1 MVQRHLYDLWLI
13 FDFLEF
19 IVKIRSKFWL
29 SALSVSGAVFFSGV
43 ALSADAPVA
52 VVNGVSIAARLMD
65 RNVQA
70 NVAQGQK
77 DTPELRAALKQ
88 ELVARELMVQ
98 EAQKRGL
105 DKLPA
110 SQDALAVMRQNLLIE
125 LVLNDEFT
133 KNPIAE
139 AELKDEYE
147 RQVKALKAGGDLQ
160 QFQISTIVLATEAD
174 ARSVMTAMRS
184 GQAFDDLAKSR
195 SMDPS
200 KDKGGDLG
208 WFLPDQ
214 IAPAISNVVVNLAP
228 GAVSAAPIQV
238 GPYWHV
244 VKLSAKR
251 PYQVPGFDESKNLV
265 QAAVVQ
271 KRRAAL
277 LKKLNDAAVVK

>member
-1 MVQRHLYDLWLI
+1 MTFFRLGFFEGLCLAAGFLTSFAVQASDT
-13 FDFLEF
+13 
-19 IVKIRSKFWL
+19 
-29 SALSVSGAVFFSGV
+29 
-43 ALSADAPVA
+43 PVA
-52 VVNGVSIAARLMD
+52 VVNGVSIAARWMD
-65 RNVQA
+65 RNIQA

-110 SQDALAVMRQNLLIE
+110 TQDALTAMRQNLLIE

-133 KNPIAE
+133 KTPIAE
-139 AELKDEYE
+139 VDLKAEYE
-147 RQVKALKAGGDLQ
+147 RQVKALKSAGELQ
-160 QFQISTIVLATEAD
+160 QYQISTIVLSSEAD
-174 ARSVMTAMRS
+174 ARSVMTSLRAD
-184 GQAFDDLAKSR
+184 QAFDALAKSR

-200 KDKGGDLG
+200 KDKGGELG
-208 WFLPDQ
+208 WFLPEQ

-244 VKLSAKR
+244 VKLTAKR

-271 KRRAAL
+271 NRRAAF
-277 LKKLNDAAVVK
+277 LKKLSDAAVVK

>member
-1 MVQRHLYDLWLI
+1 MLKSKLNLTV
-13 FDFLEF
+13 
-19 IVKIRSKFWL
+19 RSLFC
-29 SALSVSGAVFFSGV
+29 AFSLCTLGC
-43 ALSADAPVA
+43 AMAADDPVA
-52 VVNGVSIAARLMD
+52 VVNGVAIAARLMD
-65 RNVQA
+65 RNVEA

-88 ELVARELMVQ
+88 ELVARELMAQ

-110 SQDALAVMRQNLLIE
+110 TQETLMAMRQNLLID
-125 LVLNDEFT
+125 LVLNDEFS
-133 KNPIAE
+133 KKPIAE
-139 AELKDEYE
+139 AELKAEYE
-147 RQVKALKAGGDLQ
+147 RQVNALKAAGDLQ
-160 QFQISTIVLATEAD
+160 QFQISSIVLSSEAD
-174 ARSVMTAMRS
+174 ARSVMMSLRA
-184 GQAFDDLAKSR
+184 GQAFDALAKSR

-200 KDKGGDLG
+200 KDKGGELG

-214 IAPAISNVVVNLAP
+214 IAPAISNVVVNLAT

-251 PYQVPGFDESKNLV
+251 PYQVPGFEESKNLL

-271 KRRAAL
+271 NRRAAL
-277 LKKLNDAAVVK
+277 LKKLSDAAVVK

>member
-1 MVQRHLYDLWLI
+1 MAFGSIGFCVRLGFVVGSLI
-13 FDFLEF
+13 TF
-19 IVKIRSKFWL
+19 
-29 SALSVSGAVFFSGV
+29 GV
-43 ALSADAPVA
+43 HAADAPVA
-52 VVNGVSIAARLMD
+52 MVNGVPIAARWLD
-65 RNVQA
+65 RNVEV

-88 ELVARELMVQ
+88 ELVARELMTQ

-110 SQDALAVMRQNLLIE
+110 TQDALMAMRQNLLIE

-139 AELKDEYE
+139 AELKAEYE

-174 ARSVMTAMRS
+174 ARSVMTAVRS
-184 GQAFDDLAKSR
+184 GQAFDALAKAR

-200 KDKGGDLG
+200 KDKGGELG

-244 VKLSAKR
+244 VKLTAKR
-251 PYQVPGFDESKNLV
+251 PYQVPGFDESKNLL

-271 KRRAAL
+271 NRRAAL
-277 LKKLNDAAVVK
+277 LKKLSDAAVVK

>member
-1 MVQRHLYDLWLI
+1 MI

-29 SALSVSGAVFFSGV
+29 SALSVSGAMCFSGV
-43 ALSADAPVA
+43 TFSADAPVA

-70 NVAQGQK
+70 NVSQGQK

-88 ELVARELMVQ
+88 ELVARELMTQ

-105 DKLPA
+105 DKLPTT
-110 SQDALAVMRQNLLIE
+110 QDALMAMRQNLLIE

-139 AELKDEYE
+139 AELKSEYE
-147 RQVKALKAGGDLQ
+147 RQVKALKSAGDLQ

-174 ARSVMTAMRS
+174 ARSVMTAVRS
-184 GQAFDDLAKSR
+184 GQAFDALAKSR
-195 SMDPS
+195 SVDPS
-200 KDKGGDLG
+200 KDKGGELG

-244 VKLSAKR
+244 VKLMAKR
-251 PYQVPGFDESKNLV
+251 PYQVPGFDESKNLL

-271 KRRAAL
+271 SRRAAL
-277 LKKLNDAAVVK
+277 LKKLTDAAVVK

>member
-1 MVQRHLYDLWLI
+1 MTRLCDGIFKRICLALGFLIILEVQ
-13 FDFLEF
+13 
-19 IVKIRSKFWL
+19 
-29 SALSVSGAVFFSGV
+29 AN
-43 ALSADAPVA
+43 DAPVA
-52 VVNGVSIAARLMD
+52 VVNGVSIEARLMD

-88 ELVARELMVQ
+88 ELVARELMTQ

-110 SQDALAVMRQNLLIE
+110 TQDALMAMRQNLLIE

-139 AELKDEYE
+139 AELKTEYE
-147 RQVKALKAGGDLQ
+147 RQVKALKAAGDLQ
-160 QFQISTIVLATEAD
+160 QFQISTIVLSSEAD
-174 ARSVMTAMRS
+174 ARSVLTALRA
-184 GQAFDDLAKSR
+184 GQAFDALAKSR

-200 KDKGGDLG
+200 KDKGGELG

-214 IAPAISNVVVNLAP
+214 VAPAISNVVVNLAP

-244 VKLSAKR
+244 VKLTAKR
-251 PYQVPGFDESKNLV
+251 AYQVPGFDESKNLL

-271 KRRAAL
+271 SRRAAL
-277 LKKLNDAAVVK
+277 LKKLTDAAVVK

>member
-1 MVQRHLYDLWLI
+1 M
-13 FDFLEF
+13 
-19 IVKIRSKFWL
+19 KIHSKYWV
-29 SALSVSGAVFFSGV
+29 SALGLCSTVFLSGAAF
-43 ALSADAPVA
+43 AADAPVA
-52 VVNGVSIAARLMD
+52 VVNGVPIAARLMD
-65 RNVQA
+65 RNVEA

-88 ELVARELMVQ
+88 ELVARELMTQ

-110 SQDALAVMRQNLLIE
+110 TQDALQALRQNLLIE

-139 AELKDEYE
+139 AELKTEYE
-147 RQVKALKAGGDLQ
+147 RQVKALKAAGDLQ

-174 ARSVMTAMRS
+174 ARSVMTAVRS
-184 GQAFDDLAKSR
+184 GQAFDALAKAR

-200 KDKGGDLG
+200 KDKGGELG

-228 GAVSAAPIQV
+228 SAVSAAPIQV

-244 VKLSAKR
+244 VKLTAKR
-251 PYQVPGFDESKNLV
+251 PYQVPGFDESKSLL

-271 KRRAAL
+271 NRRGAL
-277 LKKLNDAAVVK
+277 LKKLSDAAVVK

>member
-1 MVQRHLYDLWLI
+1 MTGLCDGIFKRICLALGFLIILEVQ
-13 FDFLEF
+13 
-19 IVKIRSKFWL
+19 
-29 SALSVSGAVFFSGV
+29 AN
-43 ALSADAPVA
+43 DAPVA

-88 ELVARELMVQ
+88 ELVARELMTQ

-110 SQDALAVMRQNLLIE
+110 TQDALMAMRQNLLIE

-139 AELKDEYE
+139 AELKTEYE
-147 RQVKALKAGGDLQ
+147 RQVKALKAAGDLQ
-160 QFQISTIVLATEAD
+160 QFQISTIVLSSEAD
-174 ARSVMTAMRS
+174 ARSVLTALRA
-184 GQAFDDLAKSR
+184 GQAFDALAKSR

-200 KDKGGDLG
+200 KDKGGELG

-214 IAPAISNVVVNLAP
+214 VAPAISNVVVNLAP

-244 VKLSAKR
+244 VKLTSKR
-251 PYQVPGFDESKNLV
+251 AYQVPGFDESKNLL

-271 KRRAAL
+271 SRRAAL
-277 LKKLNDAAVVK
+277 LKKLTDAAVVK

>member
-1 MVQRHLYDLWLI
+1 MTGLSDGIFKYACLTAGFLMTFAVQ
-13 FDFLEF
+13 
-19 IVKIRSKFWL
+19 
-29 SALSVSGAVFFSGV
+29 A
-43 ALSADAPVA
+43 ADAPVA

-65 RNVQA
+65 RNVEA

-88 ELVARELMVQ
+88 ELVARELMAQ

-110 SQDALAVMRQNLLIE
+110 TQDALMAMRQNLLIE

-139 AELKDEYE
+139 AELKAEYE
-147 RQVKALKAGGDLQ
+147 RQVKALKAAGDLQ

-174 ARSVMTAMRS
+174 ARSVLTAVRG
-184 GQAFDDLAKSR
+184 GQAFDALAKSR

-200 KDKGGDLG
+200 KDKGGELG

-214 IAPAISNVVVNLAP
+214 IAPAISNVVVNLAA

-244 VKLSAKR
+244 VKLNAKR

-271 KRRAAL
+271 NRRAAL
-277 LKKLNDAAVVK
+277 LKKLTDAAVVK

>member
-1 MVQRHLYDLWLI
+1 MSVRRTWVHGCA
-13 FDFLEF
+13 
-19 IVKIRSKFWL
+19 SL
-29 SALSVSGAVFFSGV
+29 SAGLFIFSAVH
-43 ALSADAPVA
+43 AADAPVA

-70 NVAQGQK
+70 SVAQGQK

-88 ELVARELMVQ
+88 ELVARELMAQ

-110 SQDALAVMRQNLLIE
+110 TQDTLTAMRQNLLIE

-133 KNPIAE
+133 KNPIAD
-139 AELKDEYE
+139 AELKAEYE
-147 RQVKALKAGGDLQ
+147 RQVKALKASGDPQ

-174 ARSVMTAMRS
+174 ARSVMSALRS
-184 GQAFDDLAKSR
+184 GQGFDDLAKSR

-200 KDKGGDLG
+200 KDRGGDLG
-208 WFLPDQ
+208 WFLPEQ

-244 VKLSAKR
+244 VKLTAKR
-251 PYQVPGFDESKNLV
+251 PFQVPGFDESKNLL

-271 KRRAAL
+271 NRRAAL
-277 LKKLNDAAVVK
+277 LKKLSDAAVVK

>member
-1 MVQRHLYDLWLI
+1 M
-13 FDFLEF
+13 
-19 IVKIRSKFWL
+19 KICMKFWVP
-29 SALSVSGAVFFSGV
+29 ALSFGGALCFSGLV
-43 ALSADAPVA
+43 LSADAPVA
-52 VVNGVSIAARLMD
+52 VVNGVSIEARLFD

-110 SQDALAVMRQNLLIE
+110 TQDALVAMRQNLLIE

-133 KNPIAE
+133 KSPITE
-139 AELKDEYE
+139 AELKTEYE
-147 RQVKALKAGGDLQ
+147 RQVKALQAGGDLQ
-160 QFQISTIVLATEAD
+160 QFQISTIVVATETD
-174 ARSVMTAMRS
+174 ARSVMSALRS
-184 GQAFDDLAKSR
+184 GQAFDALAKSR

-214 IAPAISNVVVNLAP
+214 IAPAISNVVVNLAQ

-244 VKLSAKR
+244 VKLNAKR
-251 PYQVPGFDESKNLV
+251 PYQVPGFDESKNLL
-265 QAAVVQ
+265 QTAVVQ
-271 KRRAAL
+271 NRRAAL
-277 LKKLNDAAVVK
+277 LKKLSDAAVVK

>member
-1 MVQRHLYDLWLI
+1 MNGKNMDGKSLSCMVALM
-13 FDFLEF
+13 
-19 IVKIRSKFWL
+19 L
-29 SALSVSGAVFFSGV
+29 SIP

-105 DKLPA
+105 DKLPTT
-110 SQDALAVMRQNLLIE
+110 QDALLVMRQNLLIE

-133 KNPIAE
+133 KNPVTE
-139 AELKDEYE
+139 AELKTEYE
-147 RQVKALKAGGDLQ
+147 RQVKVLKAAGDLQ
-160 QFQISTIVLATEAD
+160 QFQVLSIVLASEAD
-174 ARSVMTAMRS
+174 ARAVMTSLSS
-184 GQAFDDLAKSR
+184 GQAFDAVAKAKSI
-195 SMDPS
+195 DPS
-200 KDKGGDLG
+200 KDKGGELG

-214 IAPAISNVVVNLAP
+214 MAPAISNVVVNLAP
-228 GAVSAAPIQV
+228 GAVSAAPIQI
-238 GPYWHV
+238 GQYWHV
-244 VKLSAKR
+244 VKLGAKR
-251 PYQVPGFDESKNLV
+251 SYQVPGFDESKNLV

-271 KRRAAL
+271 SRRAAL
-277 LKKLNDAAVVK
+277 LKKLTDAAVVK

>member
-1 MVQRHLYDLWLI
+1 
-13 FDFLEF
+13 LEF
-19 IVKIRSKFWL
+19 IVKSHAKFWL
-29 SALSVSGAVFFSGV
+29 PALIFLGAVCFSGL

-52 VVNGVSIAARLMD
+52 VVNGVAISARLMD

-77 DTPELRAALKQ
+77 DSPELRAALRQ
-88 ELVARELMVQ
+88 ELVARELMTQ

-110 SQDALAVMRQNLLIE
+110 TQDALMAMRQNLLIE

-133 KNPIAE
+133 KNPITD
-139 AELKDEYE
+139 AELKTEYE
-147 RQVKALKAGGDLQ
+147 RQVKALRAAGEMQ
-160 QFQISTIVLATEAD
+160 QYQISTIVLSSEAD
-174 ARSVMTAMRS
+174 ARAVMTAVRA
-184 GQAFDDLAKSR
+184 GQAFDALAKAR

-244 VKLSAKR
+244 VRLNAKR
-251 PYQVPGFDESKNLV
+251 PFQVPGFEESKALV

-271 KRRAAL
+271 SRRVAL
-277 LKKLNDAAVVK
+277 LKRLSDAAVVK

>member
-1 MVQRHLYDLWLI
+1 MKGK
-13 FDFLEF
+13 FMC
-19 IVKIRSKFWL
+19 VK
-29 SALSVSGAVFFSGV
+29 ALTCMAALMLGV
-43 ALSADAPVA
+43 PALSADAPVA

-110 SQDALAVMRQNLLIE
+110 TQDALTAMRQNLLIE

-133 KNPIAE
+133 KNPITE
-139 AELKDEYE
+139 AELKTEYE

-160 QFQISTIVLATEAD
+160 QFQISSIVLATEAD
-174 ARSVMTAMRS
+174 ARSVMTAVRS
-184 GQAFDDLAKSR
+184 GQAFDALAKAR

-244 VKLSAKR
+244 VKLMAKR
-251 PYQVPGFDESKNLV
+251 PYQVPGFDESKNLL

-271 KRRAAL
+271 SRRAAL
-277 LKKLNDAAVVK
+277 LKKLTDAAVVK

>member
-1 MVQRHLYDLWLI
+1 MNRQKKMVKAW
-13 FDFLEF
+13 FVFLP
-19 IVKIRSKFWL
+19 L
-29 SALSVSGAVFFSGV
+29 SLTLAASVHA
-43 ALSADAPVA
+43 ADAPVA
-52 VVNGVSIAARLMD
+52 VVNGVTIPARLMD

-77 DTPELRAALKQ
+77 DSPELRAVLRQ
-88 ELVARELMVQ
+88 ELVARELMAQ

-105 DKLPA
+105 DKLPTT
-110 SQDALAVMRQNLLIE
+110 QDALTTLRQNLLIE

-133 KNPIAE
+133 KNPITE
-139 AELKDEYE
+139 AEMKAEYE
-147 RQVKALKAGGDLQ
+147 RQVKALKAGGELQ
-160 QFQISTIVLATEAD
+160 QFQVSTIVVASEAD
-174 ARSVMTAMRS
+174 ARSVMTALRS
-184 GQAFDDLAKSR
+184 GQPFATLAKDR

-214 IAPAISNVVVNLAP
+214 IAPAISNVVVNLAA

-244 VKLSAKR
+244 VKLNAKR
-251 PYQVPGFDESKNLV
+251 PYQVPSFEESKNLL

-271 KRRAAL
+271 NRRTAL
-277 LKKLNDAAVVK
+277 LKKLSDAATVK

>member
-1 MVQRHLYDLWLI
+1 MKGK
-13 FDFLEF
+13 FMC
-19 IVKIRSKFWL
+19 VKAL
-29 SALSVSGAVFFSGV
+29 TCMAALMLSVP

-110 SQDALAVMRQNLLIE
+110 TQDALTAMRQNLLIE

-133 KNPIAE
+133 KNPITE
-139 AELKDEYE
+139 AELKTEYE

-160 QFQISTIVLATEAD
+160 QFQISSIVLATEAD
-174 ARSVMTAMRS
+174 ARSVMTAVRS
-184 GQAFDDLAKSR
+184 GQAFDALAKSR

-244 VKLSAKR
+244 VKLMAKR
-251 PYQVPGFDESKNLV
+251 PYQVPGFDESKNLL
-265 QAAVVQ
+265 QAALVQ
-271 KRRAAL
+271 SRRAAL
-277 LKKLNDAAVVK
+277 LKKLTDAAVVK

>member
-1 MVQRHLYDLWLI
+1 MKSYSFLRH
-13 FDFLEF
+13 
-19 IVKIRSKFWL
+19 
-29 SALSVSGAVFFSGV
+29 SAFRFSCALCFCGAAF
-43 ALSADAPVA
+43 SADPPVA
-52 VVNGVSIAARLMD
+52 VVNGVTIPARLMD

-77 DTPELRAALKQ
+77 DSPELRAVLKQ
-88 ELVARELMVQ
+88 ELVARELMAQ

-105 DKLPA
+105 DKLPTT
-110 SQDALAVMRQNLLIE
+110 QDALTTLRQNLLID

-133 KNPIAE
+133 KNPITETEMKAE
-139 AELKDEYE
+139 YD
-147 RQVKALKAGGDLQ
+147 RQVRALKASGDLQ
-160 QFQISTIVLATEAD
+160 QYQVSTIVVASEAD
-174 ARSVMTAMRS
+174 ARSVMTSLRS
-184 GQAFDDLAKSR
+184 GQSFDALAKDR

-214 IAPAISNVVVNLAP
+214 IAPAISNVVVNLAA

-244 VKLSAKR
+244 VKLTAKR
-251 PYQVPGFDESKNLV
+251 PYQVPSFEESKNLL

-271 KRRAAL
+271 NRRTAL
-277 LKKLNDAAVVK
+277 LKKLSDAATVK

>member
-1 MVQRHLYDLWLI
+1 MLIADDLNMEGVNMA
-13 FDFLEF
+13 FLR
-19 IVKIRSKFWL
+19 IRLNRCLGLAAGF
-29 SALSVSGAVFFSGV
+29 VFV
-43 ALSADAPVA
+43 CAAQSADAPVA
-52 VVNGVSIAARLMD
+52 VVNGVAIAARLMD

-88 ELVARELMVQ
+88 ELVARELMAQ

-110 SQDALAVMRQNLLIE
+110 TQDALQVMRQNLLIE

-139 AELKDEYE
+139 AELKTEYE
-147 RQVKALKAGGDLQ
+147 RQVKALKAAGDLQ
-160 QFQISTIVLATEAD
+160 QFQISSIVVATEAD
-174 ARSVMTAMRS
+174 ARAVMTAVRS
-184 GQAFDDLAKSR
+184 GQGFDALAKSR

-244 VKLSAKR
+244 VKLTAKR
-251 PYQVPGFDESKNLV
+251 PYQVPGFEESKTLV

-271 KRRAAL
+271 NRRAAL
-277 LKKLNDAAVVK
+277 LKKLTDAAVVK

>member
-1 MVQRHLYDLWLI
+1 MKMH
-13 FDFLEF
+13 
-19 IVKIRSKFWL
+19 SKFWV
-29 SALSVSGAVFFSGV
+29 SALSLSCAVCFSGA

-105 DKLPA
+105 DKLP
-110 SQDALAVMRQNLLIE
+110 STQDALLAMRQNLLIE

-133 KNPIAE
+133 KNPVTE
-139 AELKDEYE
+139 AELKTEYE
-147 RQVKALKAGGDLQ
+147 RQVKVLKAAGDLQ
-160 QFQISTIVLATEAD
+160 QFQVLSIVLASEAD
-174 ARSVMTAMRS
+174 ARAVMTSLSS
-184 GQAFDDLAKSR
+184 GQAFDAVAKAKSI
-195 SMDPS
+195 DPS
-200 KDKGGDLG
+200 KDKGGELG

-214 IAPAISNVVVNLAP
+214 MAPAISNVVVNLAP
-228 GAVSAAPIQV
+228 GAVSAAPIQI
-238 GPYWHV
+238 GQYWHV
-244 VKLSAKR
+244 VKLGAKR
-251 PYQVPGFDESKNLV
+251 SYQVPGFDESKNLV

-271 KRRAAL
+271 SRRAAL
-277 LKKLNDAAVVK
+277 LKKLTDAAVVK

>member
-1 MVQRHLYDLWLI
+1 MFRKHWMRRWGLTATCLLAFASQ
-13 FDFLEF
+13 
-19 IVKIRSKFWL
+19 
-29 SALSVSGAVFFSGV
+29 A
-43 ALSADAPVA
+43 ADAPVA

-110 SQDALAVMRQNLLIE
+110 TQDALAGMRQNLLIE

-133 KNPIAE
+133 KNPITE
-139 AELKDEYE
+139 AELKAEYE
-147 RQVKALKAGGDLQ
+147 RQVKALKSAGDLQ

-174 ARSVMTAMRS
+174 ARSVMTAVRS

-244 VKLSAKR
+244 VKLMAKR
-251 PYQVPGFDESKNLV
+251 PYQVPGFDESKNLL

-271 KRRAAL
+271 SRRAAL
-277 LKKLNDAAVVK
+277 LKKLTDAAVVK

>member
-1 MVQRHLYDLWLI
+1 MH
-13 FDFLEF
+13 
-19 IVKIRSKFWL
+19 SKFWV
-29 SALSVSGAVFFSGV
+29 SALSFSAAVCFPGLAF
-43 ALSADAPVA
+43 SADEPVA
-52 VVNGVSIAARLMD
+52 VVNGVSIAARLME

-88 ELVARELMVQ
+88 ELVARELMAQ

-105 DKLPA
+105 DKLPNT
-110 SQDALAVMRQNLLIE
+110 QDALTAMRQNLLIE
-125 LVLNDEFT
+125 LLLNDEFT
-133 KNPIAE
+133 KTPITE
-139 AELKDEYE
+139 AELKTEYE
-147 RQVKALKAGGDLQ
+147 RQVKALKAAGDLQ
-160 QFQISTIVLATEAD
+160 QFQISTIVVATESD
-174 ARSVMTAMRS
+174 ARAVMTEVRS
-184 GQAFDDLAKSR
+184 GQPFDGLAKSR

-200 KDKGGDLG
+200 KDKGGELG

-244 VKLSAKR
+244 VKLMAKR
-251 PYQVPGFDESKNLV
+251 PYQVPGFDESKNLL

-271 KRRAAL
+271 NRRSAM
-277 LKKLNDAAVVK
+277 LKKLSDAAVVK

>member
-1 MVQRHLYDLWLI
+1 MKIHL
-13 FDFLEF
+13 
-19 IVKIRSKFWL
+19 KFWL
-29 SALSVSGAVFFSGV
+29 LALSVSGVVCFSGV

-65 RNVQA
+65 LNVQA

-88 ELVARELMVQ
+88 ELVARELMAQ

-110 SQDALAVMRQNLLIE
+110 TQDALQALRQNLLIE

-139 AELKDEYE
+139 AELKTEYE
-147 RQVKALKAGGDLQ
+147 RQVKALKAAGDLQ
-160 QFQISTIVLATEAD
+160 QFQISTIVLSSEAD
-174 ARSVMTAMRS
+174 ARSVMTAVRS
-184 GQAFDDLAKSR
+184 GQAFDALAKSR

-200 KDKGGDLG
+200 KDKGGELG

-244 VKLSAKR
+244 VKLTAKR
-251 PYQVPGFDESKNLV
+251 PYQVPGFDESKNLL

-271 KRRAAL
+271 SRRAAL
-277 LKKLNDAAVVK
+277 LKKLTDAAVVK

>member
-1 MVQRHLYDLWLI
+1 MFRKHWMRRWGLTATCLFAFASQ
-13 FDFLEF
+13 
-19 IVKIRSKFWL
+19 
-29 SALSVSGAVFFSGV
+29 A
-43 ALSADAPVA
+43 ADAPVA

-88 ELVARELMVQ
+88 ELVARELMAQ

-110 SQDALAVMRQNLLIE
+110 TQDALAVMRQNLLIE

-133 KNPIAE
+133 KNAISE
-139 AELKDEYE
+139 AELKTEYE
-147 RQVKALKAGGDLQ
+147 RQVKALKAAGDLQ

-244 VKLSAKR
+244 VKLAGKR
-251 PYQVPGFDESKNLV
+251 PYQVPGFDESKNLL

-271 KRRAAL
+271 SRRAAL
-277 LKKLNDAAVVK
+277 LKKLTDAAVVK